1 MVAAKDRPVSQHSAN
16 LRETL
21 YRHQGFTL
29 VELMLV
35 IVLFGILALGVTR
48 YLEFGVSMYTQSTE
62 VQHALQQSRFALE
75 RLSRE
80 LRQATPNSI
89 RISED
94 LASGTSCLEFVP
106 IRQSGVYQNLPLFPE
121 RRDWLSV
128 VFLDNSWQGS
138 VGQRLTVYPT
148 DPAHIYQLSQLRTA
162 VLATQDMD
170 DGDGNNRTQQVRLA
184 SQSGLA
190 ATFSTTSPQ
199 RRFYLLAEPVSYCKQ
214 GTNLLRYTD
223 YGFMAAQPFPPTS
236 QGMLMATGLTND
248 VTEPVFRYDQAV
260 LTRNAVV
267 HLFWRFGLTQDQSD
281 LFFNHEVHLPNVP

>member
-1 MVAAKDRPVSQHSAN
+1 MQSQQPLAPSSVHPAQ
-16 LRETL
+16 
-21 YRHQGFTL
+21 HQSGFTL

-89 RISED
+89 RITED
-94 LASGTSCLEFVP
+94 LASGVSCIEFVP
-106 IRQSGVYQNLPLFPE
+106 IRQSGIYQDAPIFPL

-128 VFLDNSWQGS
+128 VFLDSSWQGAA
-138 VGQRLTVYPT
+138 GQRLSIYPT
-148 DPAHIYQLSQLRTA
+148 DPAHLYQLSQLRTA
-162 VLATQDMD
+162 VLATQNLD
-170 DGDGNNRTQQVRLA
+170 DGDGNTRTQQVRLA
-184 SQSGLA
+184 PQSGLA
-190 ATFSTTSPQ
+190 ATFATASPQ
-199 RRFYLLAEPVSYCKQ
+199 RRFYLLSEPVSYCKQ
-214 GTNLLRYTD
+214 GADLLRYTD
-223 YGFMAAQPFPPTS
+223 YGFAATQPFPPTS
-236 QGMLMATGLTND
+236 PGMLMATGLTNAA
-248 VTEPVFRYDQAV
+248 TEPVFRYDRAV

-267 HLFWRFGLTQDQSD
+267 HLFWRFSLTQEQPE